1 MTDQKKKQYNAEYY
15 RKNKEKWRHAR
26 KSQKKAMSRLD
37 IQQRSLQYRKA
48 LSRSSDSNAKLAK
61 RMISSAAAYN
71 EATKAYQQSRGM
83 EKQNLKK
90 QRTQAG
96 YRFIKS
102 LLNIGDK
109 NNPSLKQMSAKM
121 LRDFR
126 KARLQSSAKQFVRAI
141 LDS

>member
-1 MTDQKKKQYNAEYY
+1 MTPDRKKQYNAEYY
-15 RKNKEKWRHAR
+15 RKNKEKWRRTR
-26 KSQKKAMSRLD
+26 KSQKKAVNHLD
-37 IQQRSLQYRKA
+37 IQQQSLQYRKA
-48 LSRSSDSNAKLAK
+48 LSRSSESNAKLAK

-83 EKQNLKK
+83 EKHNLKR

-96 YRFIKS
+96 YRFVKS

-109 NNPSLKQMSAKM
+109 NDPSLKQMSAKM
-121 LRDFR
+121 LRDFQ